1 MTTEKASD
9 IHPDVLNLA
18 QQIADK
24 TNEMIEQV
32 ESLDAQKWF
41 PIANDIEQLNNQ
53 LQNLLLPGREHPREE
68 IEKTEET
75 EAGRKRNR

>member
-9 IHPDVLNLA
+9 VHPDVLNLA

-24 TNEMIEQV
+24 TDALLEQV

-41 PIANDIEQLNNQ
+41 PIANEIEQLNDQ
-53 LQNLLLPGREHPREE
+53 LQNLLLPGRKEKT
-68 IEKTEET
+68 EKTEEL
-75 EAGRKRNR
+75 KRNR